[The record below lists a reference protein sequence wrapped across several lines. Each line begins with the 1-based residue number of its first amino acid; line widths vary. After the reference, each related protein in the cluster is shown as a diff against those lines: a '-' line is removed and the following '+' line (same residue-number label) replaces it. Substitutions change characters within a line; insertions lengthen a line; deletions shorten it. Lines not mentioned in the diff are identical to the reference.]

1 MGIAWNGHHKARG
14 EHQTSYS
21 SHSAASV
28 GEKFIRQKKT
38 LVRSVIGILINT
50 HFKPTNRVLVFE
62 WKYVSLHINRLTLF
76 ITIADIF
83 YLDDTHSSSKKGT
96 ARLSRRSLK
105 YVLEDVDDNDENPL
119 YRSVTGF
126 KFPLTTPQMVE
137 DLEQSVRASEHIRLQ
152 YVALLRKARRL
163 AEKPSLAFLKLFD
176 DAALLDYNYSG
187 RCNFSGVQKKAM
199 KDYHIFVECIH
210 EAWGG
215 ESYTTEELRQYICNA
230 ITLVNNRKR
239 GARFRKNQRST
250 RLYKK

>member
-1 MGIAWNGHHKARG
+1 MSCRGMEIAWNGHHKARG

-21 SHSAASV
+21 SHSAASF

-38 LVRSVIGILINT
+38 FVRSVIGILINT

-83 YLDDTHSSSKKGT
+83 YLDDTHSSSKKDT

-152 YVALLRKARRL
+152 YV
-163 AEKPSLAFLKLFD
+163 SL
-176 DAALLDYNYSG
+176 
-187 RCNFSGVQKKAM
+187 
-199 KDYHIFVECIH
+199 II
-210 EAWGG
+210 
-215 ESYTTEELRQYICNA
+215 
-230 ITLVNNRKR
+230 
-239 GARFRKNQRST
+239 
-250 RLYKK
+250 